1 MSKQISMEMAGQGKP
16 GDEFIV
22 GVDFNYSGMM
32 GA

>member
-16 GDEFIV
+16 WDEFIV